1 MAIAARA
8 GRSGLPGAV
17 AAVIDAWA
25 LFGGLIVLAVVAMHV
40 ASVVGGMVWVP
51 FPGDFEITQISI
63 AVAAFAFLPYCELT
77 GANVTA
83 DIFTSGVGRRTLSL
97 LKLLASVVALLFSVL
112 LLWRMYAGLLDQ
124 KEYNYVTAILQVPVW
139 IGFIPIVLSLVLL
152 VAAAAITLVENARG
166 AAGRTRDG

>member
-1 MAIAARA
+1 MATAARA

-17 AAVIDAWA
+17 AAVVDAWA

-51 FPGDFEITQISI
+51 FPGDFEITQIGI

-83 DIFTSGVGRRTLSL
+83 DIFTSGVGRRTLSV
-97 LKLLASVVALLFSVL
+97 LKLLASFVALLFSVL

-166 AAGRTRDG
+166 VAGQTRDG

>member
-51 FPGDFEITQISI
+51 FPGDFELTQIGI

-83 DIFTSGVGRRTLSL
+83 DIFTSGVGRRTLSVF
-97 LKLLASVVALLFSVL
+97 KLLASVVALLFSVL

-139 IGFIPIVLSLVLL
+139 LSFIPIVLSLGLL

-166 AAGRTRDG
+166 VAGQTPDG

>member
-8 GRSGLPGAV
+8 GRSGLPGAG

-51 FPGDFEITQISI
+51 FPGDFELTQIGI

-83 DIFTSGVGRRTLSL
+83 DIFTSGVGRRTLSVF
-97 LKLLASVVALLFSVL
+97 KLLASVVALLFSVL

-139 IGFIPIVLSLVLL
+139 LSFIPIVLSLGLL

-166 AAGRTRDG
+166 VAGQTPDG